1 MATLQQAI
9 DNLVTATSTAND
21 VINQAKAVNTNATNH
36 KTDPAAHSELFAKPV
51 PDVDLG
57 GGLTL
62 KGQGFGAQC
71 KFIAS
76 DIDMNTMITGGRF
89 ALTVDPNKTLHSP
102 GSSGAAVID
111 VTRLSDTR
119 VMHEITYTATNT
131 KFMRGSSNGG
141 GTWNDWDAVMSNAW
155 ANKSNGYAAVNGGGH
170 VVLDGGT
177 GDDVSVG
184 NTMVARLT
192 VNGIGN
198 DATISVVRHSES
210 SFGSVFNLAK
220 SRGTTKESLDIVQ
233 KDDNIGSISFVAA
246 DGVDLNHYA
255 ARIFAYVDGTP
266 TAGSVP
272 GRTIF
277 ATTKAGE
284 EGSVSRWQIDNVGN
298 YKPVSGNTYDIGSS
312 IFTVRNIYS
321 ANAVIVGSDR
331 RLKTD
336 IEDTPLG
343 LGFINALHPVAY
355 KLIVGDR
362 TMTMEQETDENG
374 EPLFID
380 VQDGTEQVRVGT
392 DEHGEPIFEERPV
405 MRREPKLKEAVTT
418 RPGARTHYGLIAQE
432 VKETLDSVAPGVDFA
447 GWVLEDKND
456 PDSQQALRYE
466 QFIAPLIK
474 AVQEQQAQIEALKA
488 EVTALKGSA

>member
-36 KTDPAAHSELFAKPV
+36 KTDPAAHSELFAKPA
-51 PDVDLG
+51 PDVALSG
-57 GGLTL
+57 GKTA
-62 KGQGFGAQC
+62 KGQGQVGTCTRTASVTNADQYTTDGRY
-71 KFIAS
+71 FIFN
-76 DIDMNTMITGGRF
+76 IDAVSNWPAEGSGGI
-89 ALTVDPNKTLHSP
+89 LTVDSYSTYVMQEMRLLNGRAYRRTKSTAGDWLPWKP
-102 GSSGAAVID
+102 VITGD
-111 VTRLSDTR
+111 
-119 VMHEITYTATNT
+119 MA
-131 KFMRGSSNGG
+131 
-141 GTWNDWDAVMSNAW
+141 NAG
-155 ANKSNGYAAVNGGGH
+155 NGYAAVNANGR
-170 VVLDGGT
+170 VVLDAGN
-177 GDDVSVG
+177 GDEVNVG
-184 NTMVARLT
+184 NTAVARLA
-192 VNGIGN
+192 VNGTGN
-198 DATISVVRHSES
+198 DATFTVVRRSEDNV
-210 SFGSVFNLAK
+210 GSGVNIAK
-220 SRGTTKESLDIVQ
+220 ARGTAKNSIDAVQ
-233 KDDNIGSISFVAA
+233 KNDSIGTISFVAA

-272 GRTIF
+272 GRMIF
-277 ATTKAGE
+277 ATTKEGE

-321 ANAVIVGSDR
+321 ANAVTVGSDR

-343 LGFINALHPVAY
+343 LDFINALRPVAY
-355 KLIVGDR
+355 RLIVGDQIVAK
-362 TMTMEQETDENG
+362 EQETDEKG

-392 DEHGEPIFEERPV
+392 DERGEPIFEERPV
-405 MRREPKLKEAVTT
+405 MRREPKLREAVTT

-432 VKETLDSVAPGVDFA
+432 VREALDSVTPGVDFA
-447 GWVLEDKND
+447 GWVLENKDD

-474 AVQEQQAQIEALKA
+474 AVQEQQVQIEALRA
-488 EVTALKGSA
+488 EVTALKAGV